1 MSEVRAFRRGDAE
14 QVAGLFHRQ
23 QVGPHTA
30 REHPMDAAGLLAVLD
45 ERGVRRMQ
53 VAESGGSVIGTLGFF
68 RTSGQRVAAPD
79 EAFAGMFVIDAR
91 HRGGLMAGR
100 LFAESIL
107 PLLDDGVDVLRTEVR
122 PTNRRAAPLYE
133 RVGFVALDGPAADED
148 GYTELVSFLPR
159 VLRGLRE
166 RYPDLDWN
174 SLAVGASWRSLI
186 NRSDPDATRVE
197 TVDGRAVVRY
207 RFAVGDASVSAAVDG
222 PTGTLTEL
230 DVTVAGA
237 VTRNRAVPPHPEPP
251 APVHRHSDGTWS
263 LALDGGT
270 GLVTVHHDAH
280 LGALLLDPWPVL
292 GPPFLTGWRRQ
303 ARRRLTVRETDGG
316 WHVTEGDGRASL
328 HRETVLRDGVLHQ
341 RVWWQGPTP
350 PMDSLLA
357 LPWHQLRQARLVTGD
372 GVLPSV
378 RGLCPEDLTDYEALS
393 AARPHPLWGGR
404 VARGMAWWDPASGLT
419 LRPEWDADTEARFGG
434 AALPAL
440 RHRLAQGPEF
450 GYRVRLSR
458 TGSPALPAPGTVPA
472 ALPGLRPCAPAPEAA
487 PSRAPAHVAFGRRTV
502 ARRTVATAATPD
514 GELLLSAPDGGV
526 VAWRDAGGR
535 ILSSPFPRRRPLG
548 SLTEWRAGLWMDR
561 QGPRE
566 NPETGLGWGETTPTT
581 WEPDGGF
588 GLTAHH
594 AHWSMSPYRDGSWA
608 LQLTGAPA
616 PADGEAVVHL
626 TPAAPSSPELLLA
639 GADGAVWHTTPPPAG
654 RLWASALA
662 VRLTD
667 GRWLAC
673 RPAGGTHQEVLCRI
687 LDGGVLVSLVGRHAA
702 GRELAA
708 AWTLTV
714 ASGEQ
719 EAALTLTHRTARE
732 AVGTCAS

>member
-53 VAESGGSVIGTLGFF
+53 VAESGGAVVGTLGFF

-166 RYPDLDWN
+166 RYPHLDWN
-174 SLAVGASWRSLI
+174 SLAMGASWRSLI
-186 NRSDPDATRVE
+186 NRSDPGATRVE
-197 TVDGRAVVRY
+197 TVGGRTAVRY

-230 DVTVAGA
+230 DVTVAGTT
-237 VTRNRAVPPHPEPP
+237 TRNRTAPP
-251 APVHRHSDGTWS
+251 APEPAAPVRRHADGPWS
-263 LALDGGT
+263 LALDEGT

-280 LGALLLDPWPVL
+280 PGALLLDPWPVL

-303 ARRRLTVRETDGG
+303 ARRRLAVRETDGG
-316 WHVTEGDGRASL
+316 WHVTEGDDRASL

-341 RVWWQGPTP
+341 RVRWQGPTP
-350 PMDSLLA
+350 PVDSLLA
-357 LPWHQLRQARLVTGD
+357 LPWHQLRQAQLVTAD

-393 AARPHPLWGGR
+393 ADRPHPLWGER
-404 VARGMAWWDPASGLT
+404 AEQGMAWWDPAGGLA
-419 LRPEWDADTEARFGG
+419 LRPEWDAGVEARFGG

-440 RHRLAQGPEF
+440 RQRLVQRREF

-458 TGSPALPAPGTVPA
+458 AWSPAELLPGVAPA
-472 ALPGLRPCAPAPEAA
+472 ALPDLRACAPAPAPAA
-487 PSRAPAHVAFGRRTV
+487 PRPPAEVTFGQRTV
-502 ARRTVATAATPD
+502 ARRTVATAATAD
-514 GELLLSAPDGGV
+514 GELLLSAADGGV
-526 VAWRDAGGR
+526 VLWRDAGER
-535 ILSSPFPRRRPLG
+535 VLSSPFPRRRPLG
-548 SLTEWRAGLWMDR
+548 SLTDWRAGLWVDR

-566 NPETGLGWGETTPTT
+566 DPETGLGWGESTGPT
-581 WEPDGGF
+581 WQQAEDF
-588 GLTAHH
+588 GLA
-594 AHWSMSPYRDGSWA
+594 APDLHWSMSPSGDGSWT
-608 LQLTGAPA
+608 LRVDGAPV

-626 TPAAPSSPELLLA
+626 TPAAPSSPQLLLS
-639 GADGAVWHTTPPPAG
+639 GADGTVWHTAPPPAG
-654 RLWASALA
+654 RLWTSSLA
-662 VRLTD
+662 VRLAD
-667 GRWLAC
+667 GRWLTC
-673 RPAGGTHQEVLCRI
+673 RPAGGAHQEVLCRV
-687 LDGGVLVSLVGRHAA
+687 LDDGVLVSLVGRLGTAA
-702 GRELAA
+702 R
-708 AWTLTV
+708 WTLAVT
-714 ASGEQ
+714 ADER
-719 EAALTLTHRTARE
+719 EATAVITHQTARE
-732 AVGTCAS
+732 AAGTCAS